1 MQNSNKK
8 KETIMNASEKKK
20 FIKEGKTLQRS
31 FDNATGDPEETQK
44 ILLQRILSANSETE
58 YGKLH
63 RFQDISNY
71 TGFTNQIPVNGFN
84 RLSDSVDRIRAGK
97 SSILTSEPPVMFNL
111 TSGTTDKPKYIPIT
125 EKGMD
130 LTTALSHQWFYR
142 TLTDHPEF
150 LDHSILFV
158 SGALLEGK
166 TKSGIPYGSASGML
180 KQGLSSS
187 LENSFSIPLILS
199 EISDYSLRYYLIAR
213 ISLEKKI
220 SFIVTP
226 NPSTL
231 IKIAETV
238 ISHQHEIIESINDG
252 CLLPGSSF
260 NPCKRDLSIIGKL
273 ERSVK
278 ANPQRAGFLQKVLD
292 THGKLVPSEYWK
304 ELKLIA
310 CWLGGNVGFQV
321 DKLSAY
327 FSKDIPIRDIGYLSS
342 EASVSIPYMD
352 NTSSGILAIQNNYY
366 EFIPVG
372 TEQTDPT
379 QLLRCHELEIDKRY
393 NIIITNHNG
402 LYRYNMNDIIEVT
415 GFYNKTPKIAF
426 IRKSN
431 DMLNI
436 TGEKLHINHL
446 LDVGKTIKKL
456 YKIEQLILRLVPDY
470 KNMRYEILM
479 HITPEPKKMI
489 IRTEILPLIDSKLS
503 ELNIEYKHKR
513 ESKRLAPP
521 IIHIM
526 DSKWEEEVKK
536 DYLQTRK
543 IDVQQKWK
551 MFSQEMSAIDKKH
564 IGHTI
569 S

>member
-1 MQNSNKK
+1 
-8 KETIMNASEKKK
+8 
-20 FIKEGKTLQRS
+20 
-31 FDNATGDPEETQK
+31 
-44 ILLQRILSANSETE
+44 
-58 YGKLH
+58 
-63 RFQDISNY
+63 
-71 TGFTNQIPVNGFN
+71 
-84 RLSDSVDRIRAGK
+84 
-97 SSILTSEPPVMFNL
+97 
-111 TSGTTDKPKYIPIT
+111 
-125 EKGMD
+125 
-130 LTTALSHQWFYR
+130 
-142 TLTDHPEF
+142 
-150 LDHSILFV
+150 
-158 SGALLEGK
+158 
-166 TKSGIPYGSASGML
+166 
-180 KQGLSSS
+180 
-187 LENSFSIPLILS
+187 
-199 EISDYSLRYYLIAR
+199 
-213 ISLEKKI
+213 
-220 SFIVTP
+220 
-226 NPSTL
+226 
-231 IKIAETV
+231 
-238 ISHQHEIIESINDG
+238 
-252 CLLPGSSF
+252 
-260 NPCKRDLSIIGKL
+260 
-273 ERSVK
+273 
-278 ANPQRAGFLQKVLD
+278 
-292 THGKLVPSEYWK
+292 
-304 ELKLIA
+304 
-310 CWLGGNVGFQV
+310 
-321 DKLSAY
+321 
-327 FSKDIPIRDIGYLSS
+327 
-342 EASVSIPYMD
+342 
-352 NTSSGILAIQNNYY
+352 
-366 EFIPVG
+366 
-372 TEQTDPT
+372 
-379 QLLRCHELEIDKRY
+379 
-393 NIIITNHNG
+393 
-402 LYRYNMNDIIEVT
+402 MNDIIEVT